1 MQAVIQIPSLWK
13 KGYHY
18 HPDFHFKDEGLRKIG
33 KLMLPV
39 MVSTWSQPINFMV
52 NTRFASQLSGGSAV
66 NGELGVSA
74 LEYANNLYTIIVG
87 VFVLAIA
94 NMVFPKFSRM
104 TEDKKE
110 FGLAVRGTLKS
121 MIFLLIPM
129 TVGLMALAQ
138 PVVSL
143 IYQRGL

>member
-1 MQAVIQIPSLWK
+1 M
-13 KGYHY
+13 
-18 HPDFHFKDEGLRKIG
+18 RKIG

-39 MVSTWSQPINFMV
+39 MVSTWIQPINFMV

-94 NMVFPKFSRM
+94 NMGVFRNF
-104 TEDKKE
+104 
-110 FGLAVRGTLKS
+110 
-121 MIFLLIPM
+121 
-129 TVGLMALAQ
+129 
-138 PVVSL
+138 PV
-143 IYQRGL
+143 